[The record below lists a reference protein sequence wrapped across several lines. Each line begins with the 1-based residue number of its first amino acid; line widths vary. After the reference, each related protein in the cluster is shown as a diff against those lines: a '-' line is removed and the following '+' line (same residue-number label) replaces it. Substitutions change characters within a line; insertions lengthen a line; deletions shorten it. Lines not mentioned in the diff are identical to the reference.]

1 MGTPDTTLRAR
12 LARLRDRLPHIPD
25 GTVEAVCAGLVAL
38 LPITNAQRYA
48 GDRLGFTLELLLCVC
63 VAIVGR
69 WPVQA
74 SLAGMAV
81 MTAILALPLDTQR
94 PSLIVMLV
102 AITSLGARGL
112 NWLRATVTVWWL
124 AVVLLLE
131 NSPPQPVGAA
141 IGSGVFY
148 LLIALAAWGTGEA
161 IHRIASE
168 RARGRVDRTA
178 AVQAQRR
185 TIARDLHDTIA
196 YSTTSIILRAE
207 QAKLRGVS
215 DPQVAADLDF
225 IIAAGRNSMRD
236 LRGMMETL
244 RRNDP
249 DNDDD
254 RSPWQISSLD
264 EVLRQRAEE
273 LRAHGFVVTSHVD
286 ADLAALPESVRETL
300 GKVVAEATGNMVKH
314 GDPSGPV
321 RILVESGT
329 DDVEAVFINKPRPR
343 GTGRPETGQLGLIG
357 ARERVEALGGEV
369 QVTSE
374 TPEWVVRVRIP
385 LGG

>member
-12 LARLRDRLPHIPD
+12 LSRLRERLPHIPD

-131 NSPPQPVGAA
+131 NSPPQPLGAA

-148 LLIALAAWGTGEA
+148 LLVALAAWGTGEA

-168 RARGRVDRTA
+168 RLRGRVDRTA

-185 TIARDLHDTIA
+185 R
-196 YSTTSIILRAE
+196 
-207 QAKLRGVS
+207 
-215 DPQVAADLDF
+215 
-225 IIAAGRNSMRD
+225 
-236 LRGMMETL
+236 
-244 RRNDP
+244 
-249 DNDDD
+249 
-254 RSPWQISSLD
+254 IS
-264 EVLRQRAEE
+264 
-273 LRAHGFVVTSHVD
+273 
-286 ADLAALPESVRETL
+286 
-300 GKVVAEATGNMVKH
+300 
-314 GDPSGPV
+314 
-321 RILVESGT
+321 
-329 DDVEAVFINKPRPR
+329 
-343 GTGRPETGQLGLIG
+343 G
-357 ARERVEALGGEV
+357 A
-369 QVTSE
+369 
-374 TPEWVVRVRIP
+374 
-385 LGG
+385 